1 MKKVYLS
8 KAKNSKVIKSRLDI
22 VKENR
27 GKKILRGFRPRRIKL
42 SKKMKKILLIAL
54 GVFGIILLL
63 AGLRVMA
70 WVQGLNDKLPNPETV
85 FQDLPVASEIYD
97 RLAMDGGT
105 GGTRLYRMFSEYNAD
120 NFSIAEVPDQVKLA
134 FLAAEDSNF
143 FEHGGFDAG
152 GILRCGINNLK
163 ASGAECG
170 ASTIT
175 QQLVK
180 LTTEIRKDQTT
191 NKIQQKIEE
200 LLLALKVESAY
211 PKEQILLMYLRATP
225 YGSSIVGAK
234 AAANFYFRK
243 EPKDLTLAEAVVLAS
258 IIQNPSYLSP
268 TVPYDQDTKASQDR
282 LQERMDYVFGQLK
295 ANKNKF
301 NGDLAKYYN
310 DDGKQNTLT
319 DEMIDTAMTEDWRA
333 ALKPPVATNILAGH
347 FVDYVIQELH
357 QTRNYKNGTEP
368 FTRADL
374 QVGGYRIY
382 TSLDYNV
389 QKIAEGAVA
398 HGGND
403 YAYWNANNAALLT
416 TTPSNGQIIA
426 MAGSK
431 DYFGESSGCDD
442 RGCKFDPEVNVLTSL
457 REPGS
462 SNKPMGYYEAFK
474 EGKLFPGSL
483 LPDFPLKITDAAGTG
498 YDIKNWD
505 GNYKGVSYTAGQA
518 LTDSRNI
525 PAIQVVELITV
536 AKYVEVAQSF
546 GYTTYTD
553 PDNYGQ
559 SVILGGVSVK
569 PIEHAQAY
577 GIFANG
583 GDLVKLNPILK
594 IVDKEGKTIYEAQ
607 PERTAVADP
616 QAVFVLDQTLKGVP
630 PVNNFSWDGREY
642 AGKTGTTNNNEDS
655 WFVGF
660 TPDMVSL
667 AWVGNNIKDPM
678 DQNYGYA
685 YYLVAPWYSDYLRAI
700 GDFPYFSARSQFQR
714 PGNIVQG
721 GGGCNAAG
729 ECQGLSSGWMIA
741 DRNPPIDNKHIKAVV
756 CTDQP
761 DHLARQIDKDA
772 GRAMDKDFIYYIMP
786 NPSEQPQL
794 DKYFTDRGSINGAP
808 TKDCDINRT
817 GVFIA
822 APTSGATVSGSMNI
836 KGSAFTDTGSLTG
849 ITFKIGSQV
858 IAGCAVPVANLSN
871 FDITCTVPATLDNGS
886 YSFTAT
892 TTGVVLSASVPVT
905 VGGPIANNYNV
916 TVAPAAACSDPCLA
930 TISYGPALSGV
941 KLWQSKDGGAATQI
955 SLGAWTSATNGG
967 AGTYSFF
974 VTGTNAQG
982 GSITSAATS
991 KVVN

>member
-8 KAKNSKVIKSRLDI
+8 KAKNSRTVKSRLDMI
-22 VKENR
+22 KENKTGR
-27 GKKILRGFRPRRIKL
+27 KLISFRPRRIKL
-42 SKKMKKILLIAL
+42 SKKMKKILLIGA

-63 AGLRVMA
+63 FGLRVMA

-105 GGTRLYRMFSEYNAD
+105 GGTRLYRMFSEFNAD
-120 NFSIAEVPDQVKLA
+120 NFSITEVPDTVKLA

-143 FEHGGFDAG
+143 FEHGGFDLG
-152 GILRCGINNLK
+152 GIVRCGINNLR
-163 ASGAECG
+163 ATGAECG

-191 NKIQQKIEE
+191 NRIQQKIEE
-200 LLLALKVESAY
+200 LLLALKVEQSY

-243 EPKDLTLAEAVVLAS
+243 EPKDLTLAEAVMLAS

-268 TVPYDQDTKASQDR
+268 TVPYDQDTKASQER
-282 LQERMDYVFGQLK
+282 LQERMDYVFGQLRS
-295 ANKNKF
+295 NKNKF
-301 NGDLAKYYN
+301 NGNLAKYYN

-319 DEMIDTAMTEDWRA
+319 DEMIDAAQAEDWRA

-347 FVDYVIQELH
+347 FVDYVIQEL

-368 FTRADL
+368 FTRSDL

-389 QKIAEGAVA
+389 QKIAEAAVA

-403 YAYWNANNAALLT
+403 YAYWNANNAALMT

-505 GNYKGVSYTAGQA
+505 GNYKGVNYTAGQA

-525 PAIQVVELITV
+525 PAIQVVELIGV
-536 AKYVEVAQSF
+536 SKYVETAQSF

-559 SVILGGVSVK
+559 SIILGGVSVK
-569 PIEHAQAY
+569 PVEHAQAY

-583 GDLVKLNPILK
+583 GDLVTLNPILK
-594 IVDKEGKTIYEAQ
+594 IVDKDGKTVYEAQ
-607 PERTAVADP
+607 TERKPVGDP
-616 QAVFVLDQTLKGVP
+616 QAVYVLDQTLKGVP
-630 PVNNFSWDGREY
+630 PVNNLSWDGREW

-685 YYLVAPWYSDYLRAI
+685 YYLIGPWYSDYLRAI
-700 GDFPYFSARSQFQR
+700 GDFSYFSARTGFQR
-714 PGNIVQG
+714 PGNITQG
-721 GGGCNAAG
+721 GGSCNAAG
-729 ECQGLSSGWMIA
+729 ECIGLSSGWMIS
-741 DRNPPIDNKHIKAVV
+741 DRNPPVDNKHIKVTV
-756 CTDQP
+756 CVDQQ
-761 DHLARQIDKDA
+761 DRKARQIDIDA
-772 GRAMDKDFIYYIMP
+772 GKAMEKEFIYYIMP
-786 NPSEQPQL
+786 NPAEQGQL
-794 DKYFTDRGSINGAP
+794 NDYFTSRGSINGAP
-808 TKDCDINRT
+808 TKDCDANRT
-817 GVFIA
+817 GVFISS
-822 APTSGATVSGSMNI
+822 PSNGATVSGTINI
-836 KGSAFTDTGSLTG
+836 KGSAYTDSGTLNG
-849 ITFKIGSQV
+849 IQFRIGNAV
-858 IAGCAVPVANLSN
+858 IPSCPVPVANLSN
-871 FDITCTVPATLDNGS
+871 FDVTCDISGMGLENGS
-886 YSFTAT
+886 YTFNAK
-892 TTGVVLSASVPVT
+892 TTGVSMSADVPIIVGSV
-905 VGGPIANNYNV
+905 ANSNMSVNV
-916 TVAPAAACSDPCLA
+916 NPPSCTMPCLVGN
-930 TISYGPALSGV
+930 TVSVSSPGGTTGV
-941 KLWQSKDGGAATQI
+941 QLFQSFNG
-955 SLGAWTSATNGG
+955 GAWTVISQGTWTPSNG
-967 AGTYSFF
+967 AGTYSFYAS
-974 VTGTNAQG
+974 GTNKG
-982 GSITSAATS
+982 GQIASGSTT
-991 KVVN
+991 KTVN

>member
-8 KAKNSKVIKSRLDI
+8 KARNTKLGKSRLDI
-22 VKENR
+22 IRENKGR
-27 GKKILRGFRPRRIKL
+27 TLLKGFRPRRIKL
-42 SKKMKKILLIAL
+42 SKKMKKILLIGA

-63 AGLRVMA
+63 VGLRVMA
-70 WVQGLNDKLPNPETV
+70 WVQGLNEKLPNPETV

-97 RLAMDGGT
+97 RLALDGGE

-120 NFSIAEVPDQVKLA
+120 NFSITEVPDTVKLA

-143 FEHGGFDAG
+143 FEHGGFDTGA
-152 GILRCGINNLK
+152 ILRCGFNNFRGT
-163 ASGAECG
+163 GAQCG

-200 LLLALKVESAY
+200 LLLASKVEQSY
-211 PKEQILLMYLRATP
+211 PKEQILLMYLRATS

-243 EPKDLTLAEAVVLAS
+243 QPKDLSLDEAVVLAS

-295 ANKNKF
+295 SNKDKF
-301 NGDLAKYYN
+301 NNNLSKYYG
-310 DDGKQNTLT
+310 DDGKQQTLT
-319 DEMIDTAMTEDWRA
+319 DELIDAAKAEDWRA

-347 FVDYVIQELH
+347 FVDYVIQEL
-357 QTRNYKNGTEP
+357 QNRNYKNGTEP
-368 FTRADL
+368 FTRGDL
-374 QVGGYRIY
+374 QIGGYRIY

-389 QKIAEGAVA
+389 QKIAEQAVA

-403 YAYWNANNAALLT
+403 YSYWNANNAALLT
-416 TTPSNGQIIA
+416 TTPNNGQIIA

-431 DYFGESSGCDD
+431 DYFGESTGCDD

-483 LPDFPLKITDAAGTG
+483 LPDFPLKISDAAGTG

-518 LTDSRNI
+518 LADSRNI
-525 PAIQVVELITV
+525 PAIQVVELIGV
-536 AKYVEVAQSF
+536 SKYVETAQSF

-559 SVILGGVSVK
+559 SIILGGVSVK
-569 PIEHAQAY
+569 PVEHAQAY

-583 GDLVKLNPILK
+583 GDLVKLNPILR
-594 IVDKEGKTIYEAQ
+594 IEDKDGKTIYEGT
-607 PERTAVADP
+607 PDRTSVGDP
-616 QAVFVLDQTLKGVP
+616 QAIYILNQTLKGVP
-630 PVNNFSWDGREY
+630 PQNNLSWDGREW

-685 YYLVAPWYSDYLRAI
+685 YYLIGDWYSNYVRAI
-700 GDFPYFSARSQFQR
+700 GDFPYFSSRTGFTR
-714 PGNIVQG
+714 PGNIVQAG
-721 GGGCNAAG
+721 GDCNAAG
-729 ECQGLSSGWMIA
+729 ECLGLTSGLMIS
-741 DRNPPIDNKHIKAVV
+741 DRNPPRDNKHIKAVV
-756 CTDQP
+756 CVDQQ
-761 DHLARQIDKDA
+761 DRLARAIDKDSGKA
-772 GRAMDKDFIYYIMP
+772 IEKDFIYYIMP
-786 NPSEQPQL
+786 NPSEQNQL
-794 DKYFTDRGSINGAP
+794 DRYFSDRGSINGAP
-808 TKDCDINRT
+808 TKDCDASRT

-822 APTSGATVSGSMNI
+822 APTSGATISGSVNI
-836 KGSAFTDTGSLTG
+836 KGSAYSDSGALTG
-849 ITFKIGSQV
+849 IQFRVGTQV
-858 IAGCAVPVANLSN
+858 IPGCAVPVASLAN
-871 FDITCTVPATLDNGS
+871 FDVTCDISALGLDNGS
-886 YSFTAT
+886 YVFNAK
-892 TTGVVLSASVPVT
+892 TTGVVMNVDVPVI
-905 VGGPIANNYNV
+905 VGGPVANNYNL
-916 TVAPAAACSDPCLA
+916 TVAPAAACAHPCAA
-930 TISYGPALSGV
+930 TLTPSPGLSGV
-941 KLWQSKDGGAATQI
+941 KIWQSVNGGGA
-955 SLGAWTSATNGG
+955 LEVPPGAWASSNPGTYTFYFTGANTKGGQITSAT
-967 AGTYSFF
+967 T
-974 VTGTNAQG
+974 TKQ
-982 GSITSAATS
+982 
-991 KVVN
+991 VN